1 MSGLAGS
8 IVVTGGTGALG
19 SAVVR
24 ELLESGARVVATWV
38 VESERERAEAELGG
52 LGRLELVQAD
62 LLSEGGAD
70 AAIQAAM
77 AKPPLTALAH
87 LVGGF
92 AAGGRCH
99 ECPPDEFER
108 MLQLNVMTAFWA
120 SRVAIPA
127 MLEGGGGSI
136 VCVGAKAAVE
146 PFAGAPGYITAKEA
160 VIEFVRALAVEYRE
174 DGIRANAV
182 LPSVIDTP
190 ANREQM
196 PDADHAKWVPPAE
209 IARVI
214 RFLCSPDSAPVSGAS
229 IPVYGRAG

>member
-52 LGRLELVQAD
+52 LGQLELVQAD

-70 AAIQAAM
+70 AAIEAAM
-77 AKPPLTALAH
+77 AEPPLTALTH

-120 SRVAIPA
+120 SRAAIPA
-127 MLEGGGGSI
+127 MLDGDGGSI
-136 VCVGAKAAVE
+136 VCVGAKAALE

-196 PDADHAKWVPPAE
+196 PDADHSKWVPPAE

-214 RFLCSPDSAPVSGAS
+214 RFLCSSDSNPISGAS